1 MIAIE
6 RLTDDFRSS
15 WHPGMDRRYAPTR
28 GAQDAAVQVRD
39 ACPVAHLVDFDAEIR
54 AQLTCLLDAMGVESC
69 AHPTIG
75 AYLDAAP
82 GDAPGCLILHART
95 GELAFL
101 AQFGRR
107 KPGLPMIVT
116 ADRANIRMAV
126 IAMKAGAVDFLEQ
139 PLRDQDVSSAV
150 AAALWSDRNR
160 RRSEVHRL
168 LLRRRYDAL
177 TPREREVMA
186 LVTQGRL
193 NKQVAH
199 DLGLS
204 EITVKV
210 HRGSVMRK
218 MGARTLAELVRM
230 ADALGE
236 GLETRAE
243 G

>member
-1 MIAIE
+1 MIAIQ
-6 RLTDDFRSS
+6 RPAADFRSP
-15 WHPGMDRRYAPTR
+15 WHPGIDRRFAAPIR
-28 GAQDAAVQVRD
+28 LVQEAAAAVHD
-39 ACPVAHLVDFDAEIR
+39 ARPIAHLVDFDAAVHDQITR
-54 AQLTCLLDAMGVESC
+54 LLDAMGVETHT
-69 AHPTIG
+69 HPTIG

-82 GDAPGCLILHART
+82 GDAPGCLIVHARA

-101 AQFGRR
+101 AQFRR
-107 KPGLPMIVT
+107 GTPRLPMIVT

-150 AAALWSDRNR
+150 AAALWADRAR
-160 RRSEVHRL
+160 RRGEAHRL
-168 LLRRRYDAL
+168 LLRGRYDAL
-177 TPREREVMA
+177 TPREREVMT

-210 HRGSVMRK
+210 HRGSAMRK

-230 ADALGE
+230 ADALCEESEAG
-236 GLETRAE
+236 A
-243 G
+243 

>member
-6 RLTDDFRSS
+6 RQAADFRSP
-15 WHPGMDRRYAPTR
+15 WRPGMDRRYAVPR
-28 GAQDAAVQVRD
+28 RSSQEAAVQVHD
-39 ACPVAHLVDFDAEIR
+39 ACPVVHLVDFDAAIH
-54 AQLTCLLDAMGVESC
+54 AQIARLLDAMGVETR

-82 GDAPGCLILHART
+82 GDAPGCLIVHARA

-101 AQFGRR
+101 AQFGRA

-150 AAALWSDRNR
+150 AAALWADRNR
-160 RRSEVHRL
+160 RRSEAHRA
-168 LLRRRYDAL
+168 LLRQRYDAL
-177 TPREREVMA
+177 TAREREVMA

-230 ADALGE
+230 ADTIGDPS
-236 GLETRAE
+236 ETGA
-243 G
+243 